1 MRPDDDQDSPS
12 FALLGALRARR
23 SDTDLN
29 LGGPQQRAVLAALL
43 LRPNAAVTVDELIT
57 GLWGDRP
64 PGAPDTTLRTYV
76 WQLRNLLEPV
86 RTAPRVLVSLTGGYR
101 LAVDPER
108 VDVWRVKRWQEL
120 AGTCAA
126 ERPQN
131 ARNALSEA
139 LAQWRG
145 EPLAGLPGPLMCR
158 ERERLSRLRLTLLEE
173 RLALDVALDTSLDVS
188 RGAGLGAARDTALDA
203 PSGYLPE
210 LEQLAGDHPL
220 HERLQELLI
229 RALCRQGRRSEARA
243 VYDALRLRLAEQL
256 GIEPAPALTELCHDL
271 GVDAA
276 MRSRAAAPGP
286 DLRPDVPLSPA
297 PADRRA
303 DRDVDRDVG
312 RVADGDIDRDVE
324 RGAGEAA
331 DSEALDQLP
340 PVVSQF
346 IGRQDHIAGIG
357 RALTGRA
364 LTGQAPTGQAP
375 TGRTSPA
382 LRLVTVTG
390 MAGVGKTTLAV
401 RAAHTVRPD
410 FPDGRLYADLRGAD
424 LVPANASDIL
434 ADFLTTLGVRAAVVP
449 KDLESRSALFRTAS
463 AGRRLLIL
471 LDNARDEAQIQP
483 LLPGSSDCAVIV
495 TSRTVLTS
503 VPSVLHVALDVFSE
517 PEAIGLLDSVIGA
530 ARRSGQGPQAR
541 MLVDACGRL
550 PLAVRIAAARLAAT
564 PDQPIGE
571 LVRSLADDREG
582 IDALRI
588 GDLAIEQVFELS
600 YRLLPP
606 SLATV
611 FRMLS
616 WAEPDLGLA
625 SAAAVLGLA
634 EYQAERLAESL
645 VDQALLESTGAGRYR
660 YHDLV
665 RAFGRRASLRTGDH
679 ERAGAQQR
687 LLTHLLGR
695 ARTAFTLA
703 VPGDPVADVFG
714 EPLQQPATPPDRSPA
729 TRPGRSPVS
738 RAGHSPVFADLAD
751 ARRWARTETPGAVA
765 LAAAVATDTL
775 RALADGRP
783 SAMTDLRAAV
793 NLLIALSP
801 LGLGAVGGR
810 AEDAVRTLIAAAV
823 AAGDRCAE
831 GRSRFLLGTVLLARA
846 RLGEA
851 GAEARQAAEAC
862 REAEDPA
869 VLRQALNDLGLI
881 AQAEGRHEEAIAA
894 FDEAVALA
902 RQLGHRSGEVA
913 STANAALSR
922 IRTGRVATAVQTCQR
937 ILAEPGGTADVAMT
951 AYVHYVLGLAY
962 QELGRLDDAAV
973 QLRSCICCAGVT
985 GDLDRESAARSRLAD
1000 VLRLLGRLDEAVQ
1013 QAERALDLA
1022 EAGGRQR
1029 ERALAHLVLAHAMTA
1044 RGDHHAARH
1053 QEAKARLLL
1062 SRLSAPEAAA
1072 VTSMLAALATADRTP
1087 HPR

>member
-1 MRPDDDQDSPS
+1 MRPDHDQDSLS
-12 FALLGALRARR
+12 FALLGELRVRR
-23 SDTDLN
+23 AGTDLY
-29 LGGPQQRAVLAALL
+29 LGGPQQRSVLAALL
-43 LRPNAAVTVDELIT
+43 LRPNAVVTVDELID
-57 GLWGDRP
+57 GLWGDRL
-64 PGAPDTTLRTYV
+64 PGAPDTSLRTYV

-86 RTAPRVLVSLTGGYR
+86 RTAPRVLVSRTGGYR
-101 LAVDPER
+101 LAVEPDR
-108 VDVWRVKRWQEL
+108 VDLWRVKRLQEL

-126 ERPQN
+126 ERPQD
-131 ARNALSEA
+131 ARNALGEA

-173 RLALDVALDTSLDVS
+173 RLALDVALD
-188 RGAGLGAARDTALDA
+188 A
-203 PSGYLPE
+203 PSGYLSE

-229 RALCRQGRRSEARA
+229 RALHRQGRASEACA
-243 VYDALRLRLAEQL
+243 VYDALRLRLVEQL

-297 PADRRA
+297 SADRGAER
-303 DRDVDRDVG
+303 DVERDVDRG
-312 RVADGDIDRDVE
+312 AERDVD
-324 RGAGEAA
+324 RSAGDAA

-340 PVVSQF
+340 PVLAQF
-346 IGRQDHIAGIG
+346 IGRQEHIAGIG
-357 RALTGRA
+357 QA
-364 LTGQAPTGQAP
+364 LTGQAPA
-375 TGRTSPA
+375 GRTSPA

-471 LDNARDEAQIQP
+471 LDNARDGAQIQP

-564 PDQPIGE
+564 PDQPIAE

-582 IDALRI
+582 IDALRT

-606 SLATV
+606 PLATA

-665 RAFGRRASLRTGDH
+665 RAFARRASLRTGDH

-687 LLTHLLGR
+687 LLTHLLGC

-714 EPLQQPATPPDRSPA
+714 EPLQQSAAPASL
-729 TRPGRSPVS
+729 RPSVSPVS
-738 RAGHSPVFADLAD
+738 PVSPVFADLAD

-810 AEDAVRTLIAAAV
+810 AEDATRTLIAAAV

-851 GAEARQAAEAC
+851 GAQARQAAEAC

-922 IRTGRVATAVQTCQR
+922 IRTGHVATAVQTCRR

-962 QELGRLDDAAV
+962 QELGRLDDAAA

-985 GDLDRESAARSRLAD
+985 GDLNRESAARSRLAD

-1044 RGDHHAARH
+1044 RSDHHAARH

-1062 SRLSAPEAAA
+1062 SRLSAPEAAD

>member
-1 MRPDDDQDSPS
+1 MRPDHDQDSPS
-12 FALLGALRARR
+12 FALLGTLRVRR
-23 SDTDLN
+23 AGTDLR
-29 LGGPQQRAVLAALL
+29 LGGPRQRSVLAALL
-43 LRPNAAVTVDELIT
+43 LRPNAVVTVDELIAD
-57 GLWGDRP
+57 LWGDHP
-64 PGAPDTTLRTYV
+64 PGAPDTTLRTYM

-86 RTAPRVLVSLTGGYR
+86 RTVPRVLISRTGGYR
-101 LAVDPER
+101 LAVEPDR
-108 VDVWRVKRWQEL
+108 VDLWRVKRLQEL
-120 AGTCAA
+120 AGRCAT
-126 ERPQN
+126 ERPQE
-131 ARNALSEA
+131 ARNALGEA
-139 LAQWRG
+139 LAQWHG

-173 RLALDVALDTSLDVS
+173 RLALDVALDVALDAALDV
-188 RGAGLGAARDTALDA
+188 ALDA

-210 LEQLAGDHPL
+210 LEQLAGDHPF

-229 RALCRQGRRSEARA
+229 RALRGQGRTSEARA

-256 GIEPAPALTELCHDL
+256 GIEPAPVLTELCHDL
-271 GVDAA
+271 GVDATI
-276 MRSRAAAPGP
+276 RSRAAAPGP
-286 DLRPDVPLSPA
+286 DLRPDVALSPT

-303 DRDVDRDVG
+303 DRGADR
-312 RVADGDIDRDVE
+312 A
-324 RGAGEAA
+324 AGGGT
-331 DSEALDQLP
+331 LDQLP
-340 PVVSQF
+340 PVLSQF
-346 IGRQDHIAGIG
+346 IGRQDHIVGIG
-357 RALTGRA
+357 QAL
-364 LTGQAPTGQAP
+364 

-401 RAAHTVRPD
+401 RAAHIVRPD

-530 ARRSGQGPQAR
+530 ARRSEQGPQAR

-564 PDQPIGE
+564 PDQPIAE

-582 IDALRI
+582 IDALRT

-606 SLATV
+606 PLATA

-645 VDQALLESTGAGRYR
+645 VDQALLESTGSGRYR

-665 RAFGRRASLRTGDH
+665 RAFARRASLRTGDH

-687 LLTHLLGR
+687 LLTHLLGC

-714 EPLQQPATPPDRSPA
+714 EPLQQPAA
-729 TRPGRSPVS
+729 RPGRSPVPL
-738 RAGHSPVFADLAD
+738 AAPVFADLAD

-765 LAAAVATDTL
+765 LSAAVATDTL

-783 SAMTDLRAAV
+783 SAVTDLRAAV
-793 NLLIALSP
+793 DLLIALSP

-810 AEDAVRTLIAAAV
+810 AEDATRTLIAAAV

-851 GAEARQAAEAC
+851 GAQAGQAAEAC

-881 AQAEGRHEEAIAA
+881 AQAEGRHEEAITA

-902 RQLGHRSGEVA
+902 RRLGHRSGEVA

-922 IRTGRVATAVQTCQR
+922 IRTGHAATAVQTCQR
-937 ILAEPGGTADVAMT
+937 ILAAPGGTADVAMT

-962 QELGRLDDAAV
+962 QELGRLDDAAA

-1022 EAGGRQR
+1022 EEGGRQR

-1044 RGDHHAARH
+1044 RSDHHAARH

-1072 VTSMLAALATADRTP
+1072 VTSMLAALATADRIP

>member
-1 MRPDDDQDSPS
+1 MRPDHDQDSLS
-12 FALLGALRARR
+12 FALLGELRVRR
-23 SDTDLN
+23 AGTDLHF
-29 LGGPQQRAVLAALL
+29 GGPQQRSVLAALL
-43 LRPNAAVTVDELIT
+43 LRPNAVVTVDELID

-64 PGAPDTTLRTYV
+64 PGAPDTSLRTYV

-86 RTAPRVLVSLTGGYR
+86 RTAPRVLVSRTGGYR
-101 LAVDPER
+101 LAVEPDR
-108 VDVWRVKRWQEL
+108 VDLWRVKRLQEL

-126 ERPQN
+126 KRPQD
-131 ARNALSEA
+131 ARNALGEA

-173 RLALDVALDTSLDVS
+173 RLALDVALDVAH
-188 RGAGLGAARDTALDA
+188 GAGLGAALDA
-203 PSGYLPE
+203 PSGYLSE

-229 RALCRQGRRSEARA
+229 RALRRQGRTSEARA
-243 VYDALRLRLAEQL
+243 VYDALRLRLVEQL

-276 MRSRAAAPGP
+276 MRSRTAAPGP
-286 DLRPDVPLSPA
+286 GLRPDVPLSPA
-297 PADRRA
+297 SADRGAER
-303 DRDVDRDVG
+303 DVERDVDRS
-312 RVADGDIDRDVE
+312 AGD
-324 RGAGEAA
+324 AA

-340 PVVSQF
+340 PVLAQF
-346 IGRQDHIAGIG
+346 IGRQEHIAGIG
-357 RALTGRA
+357 QA
-364 LTGQAPTGQAP
+364 LTGQAPA
-375 TGRTSPA
+375 GRTSPA

-564 PDQPIGE
+564 PDQPIAE

-582 IDALRI
+582 IDALRT

-606 SLATV
+606 PLATA

-665 RAFGRRASLRTGDH
+665 RAFARRASLRTGDH

-687 LLTHLLGR
+687 LLTHLLGC

-714 EPLQQPATPPDRSPA
+714 EPLQQPAAPPGRSPA
-729 TRPGRSPVS
+729 ARPGRSPVAPAS
-738 RAGHSPVFADLAD
+738 LRPSVSPVSPVSPVFADLAD

-810 AEDAVRTLIAAAV
+810 AEDATRTLIAAAV

-851 GAEARQAAEAC
+851 GAQARQAAEAC

-922 IRTGRVATAVQTCQR
+922 IRTGHVATAVQTCQR

-962 QELGRLDDAAV
+962 QELGRLDDAAA

-985 GDLDRESAARSRLAD
+985 GDLNRESAARSRLAD

-1044 RGDHHAARH
+1044 RSDHHAARH

-1062 SRLSAPEAAA
+1062 SRLSAPEAAD

>member
-1 MRPDDDQDSPS
+1 MRPDHDQDSLS
-12 FALLGALRARR
+12 FALLGTLRVRR
-23 SDTDLN
+23 AGTDLQ
-29 LGGPQQRAVLAALL
+29 LGGPQQRSVLAALL
-43 LRPNAAVTVDELIT
+43 LRPNAVVTVDELIAD
-57 GLWGDRP
+57 LWGDQP
-64 PGAPDTTLRTYV
+64 PGAPDTVLRTYV

-86 RTAPRVLVSLTGGYR
+86 RTAPTVLISRTGGYR
-101 LAVDPER
+101 LAVEPDR
-108 VDVWRVKRWQEL
+108 VDVWQVKRLQEL

-126 ERPQN
+126 ERPQD
-131 ARNALSEA
+131 ARNALGEA

-173 RLALDVALDTSLDVS
+173 RLALDVALDVAPDVALDV
-188 RGAGLGAARDTALDA
+188 ALDA

-229 RALCRQGRRSEARA
+229 RALHRQGRTSEARA
-243 VYDALRLRLAEQL
+243 VYDALRLRLVEQL
-256 GIEPAPALTELCHDL
+256 GIEPGPVLTELCHDL
-271 GVDAA
+271 GVDATI
-276 MRSRAAAPGP
+276 RSRTGAPGP
-286 DLRPDVPLSPA
+286 DLRPDVPLPPES
-297 PADRRA
+297 ADRGADSAA
-303 DRDVDRDVG
+303 DRED
-312 RVADGDIDRDVE
+312 
-324 RGAGEAA
+324 
-331 DSEALDQLP
+331 LDQLP
-340 PVVSQF
+340 PVLPQF
-346 IGRQDHIAGIG
+346 IGRQDHVARIG
-357 RALTGRA
+357 RAL
-364 LTGQAPTGQAP
+364 TGQAP

-449 KDLESRSALFRTAS
+449 KDLESRAALFRTAS

-495 TSRTVLTS
+495 TSRAVLTS
-503 VPSVLHVALDVFSE
+503 VPSVLNVALDVFSE

-530 ARRSGQGPQAR
+530 ARRSEQGPQAR

-564 PDQPIGE
+564 PDQPIAE

-582 IDALRI
+582 IDALRT

-606 SLATV
+606 PLATA

-645 VDQALLESTGAGRYR
+645 VDQALLESMGAGRYR

-665 RAFGRRASLRTGDH
+665 RAFARRASLRTGDH

-687 LLTHLLGR
+687 LLTHLLGC

-714 EPLQQPATPPDRSPA
+714 EPLQQPAA
-729 TRPGRSPVS
+729 RPGRPPAAPAAPASLRAQVSPVF
-738 RAGHSPVFADLAD
+738 AAAPVFADLAD

-775 RALADGRP
+775 RVLPDGQP

-810 AEDAVRTLIAAAV
+810 AEDATRTLIAAAV

-851 GAEARQAAEAC
+851 GAQARQAAEAC

-894 FDEAVALA
+894 FDEAVVLA

-922 IRTGRVATAVQTCQR
+922 IRTGHAATAVQTCQR

-962 QELGRLDDAAV
+962 QELGRLDDAAA
-973 QLRSCICCAGVT
+973 QLQSCICCAGVT
-985 GDLDRESAARSRLAD
+985 GDLNRESAARSRLAD

-1022 EAGGRQR
+1022 EEGGRQR

-1062 SRLSAPEAAA
+1062 SRLSAPEAAD